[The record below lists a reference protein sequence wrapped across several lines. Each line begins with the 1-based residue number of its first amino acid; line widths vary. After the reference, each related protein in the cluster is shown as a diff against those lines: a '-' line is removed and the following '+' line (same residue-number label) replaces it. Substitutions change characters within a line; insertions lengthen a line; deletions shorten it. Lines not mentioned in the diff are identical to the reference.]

1 MTVSYNRYSKDFK
14 IQAVKLANV
23 IGVKETA
30 ATLDIP
36 YATLYKWYRLDKEKA
51 ARFENNPPSKTAV
64 ETDILAYIN
73 AISGVG
79 AETEHSLKN
88 YESNRH
94 ITPIDPIHTSGI
106 CCETEPTEHGRV
118 IRIYLE

>member
-51 ARFENNPPSKTAV
+51 A
-64 ETDILAYIN
+64 
-73 AISGVG
+73 
-79 AETEHSLKN
+79 
-88 YESNRH
+88 
-94 ITPIDPIHTSGI
+94 
-106 CCETEPTEHGRV
+106 
-118 IRIYLE
+118 